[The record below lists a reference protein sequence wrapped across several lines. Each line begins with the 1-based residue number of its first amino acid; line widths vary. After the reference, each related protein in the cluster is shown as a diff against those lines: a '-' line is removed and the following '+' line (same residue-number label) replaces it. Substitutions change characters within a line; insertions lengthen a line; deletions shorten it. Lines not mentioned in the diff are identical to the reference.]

1 MANRSIREVVES
13 AVAAH
18 ITAQDG
24 LTGVQ
29 ILKGLSVTTQDLP
42 VVICSCESV
51 GAMDGIAQ
59 VLGNYSCTVQLAVF
73 TSSDETNALTVHRA
87 RAAVL
92 DAAMQ
97 DVSGLQAKFTTDGD
111 ASCYTATFQSF
122 EDSRGDRALGTTITY
137 SVDVVLASS

>member
-29 ILKGLSVTTQDLP
+29 ILKGISVTTQDLP
-42 VVICSCESV
+42 LIVASCESV

-87 RAAVL
+87 RAAVV

-97 DVSGLQAKFTTDGD
+97 DIAGLQSKFTADGD

-137 SVDVVLASS
+137 SVEVVLAAS